1 MKTHDK
7 DSSGFLDK
15 KETRLFL
22 SDLLL
27 NLGIKESFTSETFDE
42 IYATF
47 DKNGDGM
54 IQKPELKLIM
64 YKMLGK
70 NETKAESKWQGV
82 SEDEQKA
89 RERQKQKELKMAEEA
104 AAKANEA
111 PLDTQL
117 KLPHQKSVSK
127 D

>member
-22 SDLLL
+22 NDLLL
-27 NLGIKESFTSETFDE
+27 NLGIKKSFTSETFDE
-42 IYATF
+42 IYAIF

-70 NETKAESKWQGV
+70 NESKAE
-82 SEDEQKA
+82 
-89 RERQKQKELKMAEEA
+89 
-104 AAKANEA
+104 
-111 PLDTQL
+111 
-117 KLPHQKSVSK
+117 
-127 D
+127 